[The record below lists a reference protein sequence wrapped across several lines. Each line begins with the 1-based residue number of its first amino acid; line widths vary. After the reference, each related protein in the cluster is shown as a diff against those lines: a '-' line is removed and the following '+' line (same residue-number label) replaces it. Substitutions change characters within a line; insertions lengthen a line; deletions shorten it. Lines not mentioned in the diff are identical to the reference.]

1 MMRGCIGKGLGWP
14 RRLQCKIIAAVLAM
28 IALFP
33 ANLSGPGDP
42 AYLITFDTSYHTKWF
57 IERPPLIACM
67 EITSILSSAMLLHNA
82 EIVITNIKKQRK
94 KLPGTVPQS
103 FPIHFV
109 ASR

>member
-1 MMRGCIGKGLGWP
+1 
-14 RRLQCKIIAAVLAM
+14 M
-28 IALFP
+28 IALLS
-33 ANLSGPGDP
+33 ANLPGPGDP

-57 IERPPLIACM
+57 TERPALIACM
-67 EITSILSSAMLLHNA
+67 EITSILSSGMPELNA
-82 EIVITNIKKQRK
+82 EIVITNIKKRRK